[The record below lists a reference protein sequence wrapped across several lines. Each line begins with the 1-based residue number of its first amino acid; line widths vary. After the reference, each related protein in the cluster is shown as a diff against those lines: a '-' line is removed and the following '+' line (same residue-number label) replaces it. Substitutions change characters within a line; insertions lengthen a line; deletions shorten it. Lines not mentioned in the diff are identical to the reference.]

1 MSKIHFYDRRF
12 GYLFVSP
19 AVVILSIVILAPIA
33 IAIIT
38 SFYDYTLI
46 NRTLD
51 SFIGLRNYFE
61 AVSNEK
67 FIHSAIVTIVFV
79 ILVVLFEFIIG
90 FLIAIL
96 LNQVERFRNIYYF
109 ILLIPLL
116 INPIVVGLIWRMF
129 LHPQLGILNYL
140 ISLIGIDPVNWLGDP
155 QNAFITIIF
164 VDIWHQVSFMIILLL
179 AGLASIPE
187 EPYEAAR
194 VDGANA
200 FHQFRDITL
209 PYMRPVIIITL
220 LIRLIFALKTYD
232 LIYIMTK
239 GGPGDATD
247 LISYYIYRSAFIGLD
262 LGQAAS
268 MSVILLLIVC
278 IIIYP
283 LFKFMNRADE

>member
-140 ISLIGIDPVNWLGDP
+140 ISLVGIDPINWLGDP

-200 FHQFRDITL
+200 FQQFRDITL

-268 MSVILLLIVC
+268 MSVILILIVC

>member
-1 MSKIHFYDRRF
+1 MNKIELHDRRF
-12 GYLFVSP
+12 GYLFISP
-19 AVVILSIVILAPIA
+19 AVIILSIVILAPIA

-46 NRTLD
+46 NRSLD
-51 SFIGLRNYFE
+51 TFIGLKNYFE
-61 AVSNEK
+61 SISNEK
-67 FIHSAIVTIVFV
+67 FIHASIVTISFVFF
-79 ILVVLFEFIIG
+79 VVLLEFLIG

-96 LNQVERFRNIYYF
+96 LNQVEKFRNIYYF

-116 INPIVVGLIWRMF
+116 INPVVVGLIWRMF

-140 ISLIGIDPVNWLGDP
+140 IGFIGVEPINWLGDP
-155 QNAFITIIF
+155 QNAFLTIIF

-200 FHQFRDITL
+200 FEQFKDITL

-268 MSVILLLIVC
+268 MSVFLLIVVC
-278 IIIYP
+278 IIVYP
-283 LFKFMNRADE
+283 LFKYMTRADE

>member
-1 MSKIHFYDRRF
+1 MNNIQSNDRRF
-12 GYLFVSP
+12 GYFFVAP
-19 AVVILSIVILAPIA
+19 AVIILSLVILAPIV

-46 NRTLD
+46 NRSLD
-51 SFIGLRNYFE
+51 NFIGLNNYFE
-61 AVSNEK
+61 SITNKK
-67 FIHSAIVTIVFV
+67 FLHSTFVTITFVFF
-79 ILVVLFEFIIG
+79 VVLFEFLIG

-116 INPIVVGLIWRMF
+116 INPVVVGLIWRMF

-140 ISLIGIDPVNWLGDP
+140 IGFIGIEPVNWLGDP

-200 FHQFRDITL
+200 FQQFRDITL

-268 MSVILLLIVC
+268 MSVILLFIVC

-283 LFKFMNRADE
+283 LFKYMSRADE

>member
-19 AVVILSIVILAPIA
+19 AVIILSIVILAPIT

-61 AVSNEK
+61 SVSNEK
-67 FIHSAIVTIVFV
+67 FIHSAIVTIIFV

-140 ISLIGIDPVNWLGDP
+140 ISLVGIDPINWLGDP

-200 FHQFRDITL
+200 FQQFRDITL

-278 IIIYP
+278 LIIYP

>member
-1 MSKIHFYDRRF
+1 LSKIHFYDRRF

-19 AVVILSIVILAPIA
+19 AVIILSIVILAPIT

-61 AVSNEK
+61 SVSNEK

-200 FHQFRDITL
+200 FQQFRDITL

-278 IIIYP
+278 VIIYP